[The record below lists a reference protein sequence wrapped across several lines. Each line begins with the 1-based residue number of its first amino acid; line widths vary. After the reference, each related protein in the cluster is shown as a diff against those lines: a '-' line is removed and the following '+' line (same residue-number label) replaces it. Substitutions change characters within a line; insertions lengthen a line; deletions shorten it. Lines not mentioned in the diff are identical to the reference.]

1 MRLPSLSAIL
11 LIGLLASTTRAQ
23 ALSLDMAGG
32 LFNEPAG
39 FTVTGGQPGDL
50 WVLCFAD
57 TQGPTPISLLDPA
70 DPRNWD
76 LDLSM
81 FTYPGFFGTLPAAA
95 TLDDGR
101 VLVCGGNDDQNNVL
115 ASAEIYNP
123 ATNTITPTGS
133 MSQARYFHAA
143 VKLAD
148 GRVMVFGGSTVV
160 DASSPIN
167 AALAI
172 V

>member
-1 MRLPSLSAIL
+1 MRLPYLSAIL
-11 LIGLLASTTRAQ
+11 LISLLASTTRAQ

-32 LFNEPAG
+32 LFNEPAR

-81 FTYPGFFGTLPAAA
+81 FTYPGFFGTLPAPRP
-95 TLDDGR
+95 TFSYT
-101 VLVCGGNDDQNNVL
+101 NV
-115 ASAEIYNP
+115 NP
-123 ATNTITPTGS
+123 AWVGLHLYA
-133 MSQARYFHAA
+133 QAFT
-143 VKLAD
+143 VP
-148 GRVMVFGGSTVV
+148 GSTTIV
-160 DASSPIN
+160 DALSN
-167 AALAI
+167 D
-172 V
+172 